1 MYFRLA
7 IDPLLWPWT
16 HSSGHGLTRLVM
28 DSLVWSW
35 TRLAVDSLV
44 RPELLS
50 LLLLKAELSKKKTLE
65 LEGHCLYLNL
75 DKDCFSCHL
84 RGAGVRVVAFKAK
97 GRGFK
102 WVQIHLWLF
111 KQDAEAL
118 DSRPRLLF

>member
-1 MYFRLA
+1 MFFFGFEYVLCDAPLERNYRHPLPLKKKTGKTVYFRLA

-50 LLLLKAELSKKKTLE
+50 LLLLKAELSKK
-65 LEGHCLYLNL
+65 HWNW
-75 DKDCFSCHL
+75 
-84 RGAGVRVVAFKAK
+84 K
-97 GRGFK
+97 GI
-102 WVQIHLWLF
+102 VYT
-111 KQDAEAL
+111 
-118 DSRPRLLF
+118 